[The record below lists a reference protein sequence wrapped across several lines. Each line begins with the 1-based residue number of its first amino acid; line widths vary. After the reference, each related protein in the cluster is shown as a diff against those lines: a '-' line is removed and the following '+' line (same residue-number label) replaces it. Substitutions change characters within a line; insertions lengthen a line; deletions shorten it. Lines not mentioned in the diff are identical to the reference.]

1 MKNTIRLLTYSSLLL
16 SLMACGT
23 AMKAPMVDP
32 AITVPNGHQ
41 LVMSALGSG
50 ELTYECKAKP
60 AMPTVFEWSF
70 VGPVASLTDKNGTLV
85 GKYYGGPTWE
95 SNDGSKVTGKQVAV
109 VPGNPGSIP
118 LQLVKTNGGM
128 GTGAMSDISYIQR
141 LNTVGGIAPTETC
154 SNDNLGAKKWSNT
167 KLIIYSTSLTKP
179 N

>member
-1 MKNTIRLLTYSSLLL
+1 MKNTIRLLTSSSLLI
-16 SLMACGT
+16 SLIACGT

-50 ELTYECKAKP
+50 DLTYECKAKA
-60 AMPTVFEWSF
+60 AMPDTFEWSF
-70 VGPVASLTDKNGTLV
+70 VGPVAGLTDKNGIAV

-95 SNDGSKVTGKQVAV
+95 SNDGSRVTGKQLAV

-118 LQLVKTNGGM
+118 LQLVKTNGGT
-128 GTGAMSDISYIQR
+128 GTGAMGAMSDISYIQR
-141 LNTVGGIAPTETC
+141 LNTVGGIAPTDNC
-154 SNDNLGAKKWSNT
+154 SNDNLGAKKMV
-167 KLIIYSTSLTKP
+167 KYQADYLFYKP